1 MYDISDTQLID
12 LSRFI
17 RNLPQYR
24 IKELIVLV
32 SSTTLGLGSVKTL
45 AKTMVALSEV
55 EAEVEKKEHE
65 LAMAEEEMNK
75 QNQWAA
81 LED

>member
-55 EAEVEKKEHE
+55 ESEVEK
-65 LAMAEEEMNK
+65 
-75 QNQWAA
+75 
-81 LED
+81 

>member
-55 EAEVEKKEHE
+55 ESEVEKKEHE